1 MKIAALYAACY
12 PVRTA
17 CRLVGAALTALALSS
32 VLAQTP
38 PPRPT
43 AAPATPAA
51 APTAPG
57 GDRSIERIRTEDA
70 GSRIDELRVGG
81 ETQQIIVQPKTA
93 VPPYEVKPAEG
104 ARGTAPSTGNSDTN
118 GSRVWNL
125 FKF

>member
-1 MKIAALYAACY
+1 MKIASRY

-43 AAPATPAA
+43 AAPAMPAV
-51 APTAPG
+51 APKAQG
-57 GDRSIERIRTEDA
+57 GERSIERIRTEDA